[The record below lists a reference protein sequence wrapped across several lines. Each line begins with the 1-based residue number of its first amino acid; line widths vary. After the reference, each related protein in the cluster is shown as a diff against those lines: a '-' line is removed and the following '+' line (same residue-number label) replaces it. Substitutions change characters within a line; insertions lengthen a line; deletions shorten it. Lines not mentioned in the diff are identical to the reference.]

1 MYFTKTK
8 RRVLAVSV
16 IASATSLLTAC
27 QDDAANAGGHGGMPP
42 AQVQT
47 QAVSRTSVP
56 FTIELPATLSGNKE
70 VEVRARVAGIIE
82 SRNFEE
88 GQQIQQGHSL
98 FTLDLAPFKLE
109 VEKAQA
115 QLQAAKAS
123 VEQAKRERDRLE
135 ALKNE
140 RSVSKR
146 DYDNASSA
154 YDIAIANLASAK
166 VALQNAELDLEYA
179 HVKAPVSGI
188 VGREFVSE
196 GSYVQG
202 PSVLLTELTETKTMR
217 VRFGFSEREQ
227 LDMRQEVE
235 RGDLQ
240 LPTGQQFSVHL
251 VMQNGSLYGQE
262 GKVNFSDVRV
272 NRYTGTSELQA
283 TIDNPNGEL
292 RPGQFVRVR
301 LEGAVRNNAIVV
313 PQRAVLD
320 NGTGKFV
327 YVAAQNEQGMTVALP
342 APVEVGEW
350 VQLNG
355 ENAWVIKSGLKDG
368 QPVIVEG
375 MARIF
380 FPGMPV
386 QVSNQGA

>member
-1 MYFTKTK
+1 MYLTKFK
-8 RRVLAVSV
+8 RRALPFSLAAASV
-16 IASATSLLTAC
+16 FTLVAC
-27 QDDAANAGGHGGMPP
+27 GEGEAPQGHGGMPP

-47 QAVSRTSVP
+47 VAVEKTSVP

-70 VEVRARVAGIIE
+70 VEIRARVSGIIE

-88 GQQIQQGHSL
+88 GQIITEGQSL
-98 FTLDLAPFKLE
+98 FTLDLEPFKLE
-109 VEKAQA
+109 VDKAKA

-123 VEQAKRERDRLE
+123 VEQTKRERDRLE

-140 RSVSKR
+140 RSISKR
-146 DYDNASSA
+146 EYDNAVSA
-154 YDIAIANLASAK
+154 YDIAIANLETSK
-166 VALQNAELDLEYA
+166 VALKNAQLDLEYA
-179 HVKAPVSGI
+179 QVKAPVSGI
-188 VGREFVSE
+188 AGREFVSE

-202 PSVLLTELTETKTMR
+202 PSVLLTELTETTKMR

-235 RGDLQ
+235 NGYLTLPAGNQFDVQ
-240 LPTGQQFSVHL
+240 LVL
-251 VMQNGSLYGQE
+251 QNGSLYGQT

-272 NRYTGTSELQA
+272 NRNTGTSELQA
-283 TIDNPNGEL
+283 VVNNPDGQL
-292 RPGQFVRVR
+292 RPGQFVRVK
-301 LEGAVRNNAIVV
+301 LTGAIRNEAIVL

-327 YVAAQNEQGMTVALP
+327 YVAVEKEQGMTVALP

-355 ENAWVIKSGLKDG
+355 ENAWVIKSGLNPG

-386 QVSNQGA
+386 QVNNKGA